1 MPWCPKCKNEYREG
15 IKVCAD
21 CGVELVSEPLEN
33 APVPLTFGDKEQMA
47 ALKSFLEYNE
57 LEGVEIRYEEAED
70 VYEIQIREKDKRQ
83 AEALMKIFFL
93 KEAEAAANADSGDE
107 EMNSQHNTAGASA
120 VYESSA
126 SRAEDNRSSA
136 YTLLIVGTL
145 GIVAIILLALG
156 VIPLNVGNP
165 YMFYGIMSALFILF
179 LVMGCVSMR
188 NAKIFAKKAESEN
201 SLRDTMENW
210 CRENLKAEEIDR
222 ELYMQDA
229 AEEVLYFKRYDKIK
243 EKLNRQFMNL
253 DQNFLDQFI
262 DETVYDMVY
271 PRQ

>member
-21 CGVELVSEPLEN
+21 CGAELIAEPLEN
-33 APVPLTFGDKEQMA
+33 RLVSLTFGDKEQMT
-47 ALKSFLEYNE
+47 ALQSFLEYNE
-57 LEGVEIRYEEAED
+57 LEGVNISYEEAED
-70 VYEIQIREKDKRQ
+70 VYEIQVREKDKRQ
-83 AEALMKIFFL
+83 ADAIMRIFFL
-93 KEAEAAANADSGDE
+93 KEAEAAANADPEDEDMKNVAGSSGIY
-107 EMNSQHNTAGASA
+107 Q
-120 VYESSA
+120 SSA
-126 SRAEDNRSSA
+126 SKAEDNRSSA

-145 GIVAIILLALG
+145 GIVAIVLLALG

-165 YMFYGIMSALFILF
+165 YMFYGILSALFILF
-179 LVMGCVSMR
+179 LVMGGVSMR
-188 NAKIFAKKAESEN
+188 NAKFFAKKAESEN
-201 SLRDTMENW
+201 SLRDTMEKW
-210 CRENLKAEEIDR
+210 CRENLKSEEIDR

-253 DQNFLDQFI
+253 DQDFLDRFI

>member
-21 CGVELVSEPLEN
+21 CGAQLVEEPFENRQVS
-33 APVPLTFGDKEQMA
+33 LTFGDKEQMT

-57 LEGVEIRYEEAED
+57 LEGVDIRYEEAED
-70 VYEIQIREKDKRQ
+70 VYELRVMEKDKQQ
-83 AEALMKIFFL
+83 AAAIMRIFLL
-93 KEAEAAANADSGDE
+93 KEAEAAANAYPEDE
-107 EMNSQHNTAGASA
+107 EMNAQNNLTGSSG
-120 VYESSA
+120 VYQSSA
-126 SRAEDNRSSA
+126 SKAEDNRSSA
-136 YTLLIVGTL
+136 YTLLFVGTV
-145 GIVAIILLALG
+145 GIVVCLLLALG
-156 VIPLNVGNP
+156 VIPLKVGNP
-165 YMFYGIMSALFILF
+165 HMFYGILSALFILF
-179 LVMGCVSMR
+179 LVMGGVSMR

-201 SLRDTMENW
+201 SLRDTMEKW
-210 CRENLKAEEIDR
+210 CKDNLKAEEIDR

-253 DQNFLDQFI
+253 DQDFLDRFI

-271 PRQ
+271 PR